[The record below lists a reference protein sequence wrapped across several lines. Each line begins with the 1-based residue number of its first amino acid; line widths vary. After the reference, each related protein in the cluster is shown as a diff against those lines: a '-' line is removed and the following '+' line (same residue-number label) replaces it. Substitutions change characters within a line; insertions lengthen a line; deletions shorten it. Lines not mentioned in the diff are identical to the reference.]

1 MIFRYQSTKRSIY
14 EEVAYEKPEVIME
27 KIEGL
32 EEKIK
37 ANICDLR
44 KILAQK

>member
-1 MIFRYQSTKRSIY
+1 MSCSKYKEIEY

-32 EEKIK
+32 EDKIK
-37 ANICDLR
+37 ANIAEL
-44 KILAQK
+44 KKMLGQT